1 MKGIVVDIKE
11 GNASVLTENG
21 EVRGVKDRRYRIGEE
36 INLAE
41 GLRLNSGLV
50 RWGTG
55 IAAALVLFATGA
67 FAYTTPDAY
76 ISVDVNPSV
85 EISINMFDRV
95 LDVKAVNDDGEEL
108 LSAISLTH
116 MSIEKAM
123 EQLTEKLM
131 EENYITNDENG
142 GVIITT
148 SGEDPIKAEKLAARL
163 EAKVRQCID
172 EEGKTALVEAEAVG
186 LERVQEAEKLGVT
199 PGKLNLVEKL
209 VKSSPDPED
218 MVIEEWLDKPVK
230 EINKLIKENRKA
242 LKEQEKAGRDED
254 EDKEQNHEE
263 DAIEENDGNQP
274 KGVKNGNTKDPGK
287 KTDWNIQSEEK
298 EKNVE
303 KEKNGEKENGKPFL
317 NEKEPG
323 EGNGVKSKQKGD
335 YHTLHGA
342 EA

>member
-1 MKGIVVDIKE
+1 MKGIVVDIEE

-41 GLRLNSGLV
+41 GFRLNSGLV

-263 DAIEENDGNQP
+263 DAIEENDGNQL

-287 KTDWNIQSEEK
+287 KTDWNIQSE
-298 EKNVE
+298 E

-335 YHTLHGA
+335 
-342 EA
+342 